1 MPATVV
7 HSFSIHRA
15 GQAATLRASVW
26 SLVIHA
32 SVGFRVAYRAIP
44 QSLMEKLEA
53 LNGGRQSAITGHYR
67 LCRNFLLGTLPDDRF
82 TATNLNPGLA
92 RPGHDL
98 PFEMPQKL
106 QSLNSDGWPVYGEQ
120 IETGSASTRP

>member
-15 GQAATLRASVW
+15 GQAATLQASGW

-53 LNGGRQSAITGHYR
+53 LDGGRQSAKRRSSTEKHH
-67 LCRNFLLGTLPDDRF
+67 D
-82 TATNLNPGLA
+82 TN
-92 RPGHDL
+92 D
-98 PFEMPQKL
+98 
-106 QSLNSDGWPVYGEQ
+106 W
-120 IETGSASTRP
+120 

>member
-32 SVGFRVAYRAIP
+32 SVGFRIAYQALP
-44 QSLMEKLEA
+44 QTLVEKLEA
-53 LNGGRQSAITGHYR
+53 LDGGRQPARYR
-67 LCRNFLLGTLPDDRF
+67 LLRF
-82 TATNLNPGLA
+82 A
-92 RPGHDL
+92 
-98 PFEMPQKL
+98 EIYKMK
-106 QSLNSDGWPVYGEQ
+106 
-120 IETGSASTRP
+120 GSSAP